1 MSENDNAEFPSLQIL
16 SSVSGIVIYGSVLIV
31 PAPILTKMDVGA
43 RPGDFPRKTV
53 NNHS

>member
-1 MSENDNAEFPSLQIL
+1 MSEKDNAQKPSLQIL

-43 RPGDFPRKTV
+43 RPGENLGHNKKDY
-53 NNHS
+53 